1 MKKILLMVVSMMI
14 IIPTTV
20 KADYLVSYHN
30 YGVTSAE
37 EALIEEEE
45 AEERNVFEELYYR
58 VVMKDTRDAVDYVI
72 LGTIIFLML
81 VTIVVSNKKSYVIPG
96 NTGVFLEDTSDN
108 VDVRNITPEPVP
120 EESKEE
126 APTDNSNPSEDTE
139 KDK

>member
-37 EALIEEEE
+37 ETLIEEEE

-108 VDVRNITPEPVP
+108 VDVRNITSEPVP

-126 APTDNSNPSEDTE
+126 TQTDNSNPSEDTE